1 MPRLN
6 ANEYDG
12 VIIGAGISGLVC
24 GCYLAKAGMKV
35 LIAEQHYKPGGY
47 CTSFKRGEF
56 NFAASAH
63 FLGGFR
69 YGNLNT
75 IFNDLGISEK
85 LIIKKF
91 DPSNKIITPNYIVS
105 FWADLG
111 RTIKDFQT
119 VFPDESDNIEAFFNF
134 LIKSDPKA
142 SLRMRTWTFK
152 DLLDTYFASAELK
165 SILSFPL
172 FGNAAL
178 PPSLMSAFIGIKI
191 YREFLLD
198 GGYYLEGG
206 MQVLPDALAQ
216 RFKEFG
222 GELQLSKL
230 VKKIRIK
237 NGKALGIYV
246 DQDEFI
252 SADYVISNCDARQTF
267 LKLVGKKI
275 LDQDFMDKL
284 DQMVPSLSGYVI
296 YLGIDEHISELPQTG
311 VNMWVLPNANLEL
324 DNIYHAVKDGKFH
337 NIDGYL
343 LYVSPD
349 KRSILAFLVAPFKN
363 KRFWINNKKKLL
375 DALITRIDM
384 DIIPGLQKHIQFKD
398 AATPQTM
405 FRFTLNYKGAAF
417 GWACNPS
424 QLALT
429 DFRKPSFIKGLY
441 LTGHWTTK
449 GFGIPGVMYV
459 GHDTANMI
467 LRKWI
472 A

>member
-6 ANEYDG
+6 ANEYDA

-75 IFNDLGISEK
+75 IFNDLGIFEK

-152 DLLDTYFASAELK
+152 DLLDKYFASAELK

-178 PPSLMSAFIGIKI
+178 PPSLISAFIGIKI
-191 YREFLLD
+191 FREFLLD

-237 NGKALGIYV
+237 KGVRAGEVIVDDFLG
-246 DQDEFI
+246 
-252 SADYVISNCDARQTF
+252 
-267 LKLVGKKI
+267 L
-275 LDQDFMDKL
+275 
-284 DQMVPSLSGYVI
+284 
-296 YLGIDEHISELPQTG
+296 G
-311 VNMWVLPNANLEL
+311 VN
-324 DNIYHAVKDGKFH
+324 
-337 NIDGYL
+337 
-343 LYVSPD
+343 
-349 KRSILAFLVAPFKN
+349 
-363 KRFWINNKKKLL
+363 
-375 DALITRIDM
+375 LIATRKI
-384 DIIPGLQKHIQFKD
+384 
-398 AATPQTM
+398 
-405 FRFTLNYKGAAF
+405 
-417 GWACNPS
+417 S
-424 QLALT
+424 
-429 DFRKPSFIKGLY
+429 
-441 LTGHWTTK
+441 
-449 GFGIPGVMYV
+449 
-459 GHDTANMI
+459 
-467 LRKWI
+467 
-472 A
+472 